1 MKTFDLIE
9 EQKSMKIIP
18 TREELITLLPKNSIG
33 VEIGVWK
40 GQFSKILL
48 DVVQPKMLYLIDPW
62 EGDIMSGDK
71 NGDNVVTIDLQ
82 KYFIENI
89 IPEFYFLD
97 NVKVLKT
104 YSTILKLFPNEYLDW
119 VYIDG
124 DHAYESVKYD
134 LEVSYSKLK
143 QGGLILRHD
152 YHINN
157 SNVCPSLIQVAKAV
171 DNFCSEKDLKIEYV
185 TEDGCPSYFIIKK

>member
-1 MKTFDLIE
+1 
-9 EQKSMKIIP
+9 MKIIP
-18 TREELITLLPKNSIG
+18 TREELIKLLPKNSIG

-71 NGDNVVTIDLQ
+71 NGDNIVSVDLH
-82 KYFIENI
+82 KFFIENI

-104 YSTILKLFPNEYLDW
+104 YSTILQLFPDEYLDW
-119 VYIDG
+119 VYVDG
-124 DHAYESVKYD
+124 DHQYDSVKYD
-134 LEVSYSKLK
+134 LEVSYPKVK
-143 QGGLILRHD
+143 QDGFILGHD
-152 YHINN
+152 YTNRMFPT
-157 SNVCPSLIQVAKAV
+157 VVKAV
-171 DNFCSEKDLKIEYV
+171 DDFCNEKGLEVEYV
-185 TEDGCPSYFIIKK
+185 TEDGCPSYLIRKK

>member
-9 EQKSMKIIP
+9 EQKSTKIIP

-124 DHAYESVKYD
+124 DHEYESVKYD
-134 LEVSYSKLK
+134 LEVSYPKLK
-143 QGGLILRHD
+143 QGGVILGHD
-152 YHINN
+152 YTNTMF
-157 SNVCPSLIQVAKAV
+157 PSVVKAV